1 MSTDAI
7 GEQNYDQNMIEKTRK
22 ENNPKKKIEMKIEM
36 IKITIYRKGH
46 ILVS

>member
-1 MSTDAI
+1 MNTDAI
-7 GEQNYDQNMIEKTRK
+7 GEQNYDQNMIEKTSK
-22 ENNPKKKIEMKIEM
+22 ENNPKKIEMKIEM